1 MAVIPPAPNF
11 VSDTKLDIGSDA
23 KSSTISGESGLG
35 RSVGMG
41 RDWGCAVGVR
51 TEGDTDAEADSY
63 QIAYTMGGATFS
75 VAEVDVDNAGYSAG
89 SKEATV
95 LQLGLAF

>member
-1 MAVIPPAPNF
+1 MLMAVIPPAPNF

-51 TEGDTDAEADSY
+51 TEGDTDADSEAGDVLGLSEGELKGANPVC
-63 QIAYTMGGATFS
+63 ITVAAAVWFWATF
-75 VAEVDVDNAGYSAG
+75 
-89 SKEATV
+89 
-95 LQLGLAF
+95 LLRFC